1 MDKKQPQKTTFPIK
15 VIAILL
21 LICLGGNQTISAQ
34 QTTTW
39 TQNSLTEWESISS
52 DGKVRVVCQV
62 DALATTITGEDTLGC
77 NPSAFYDTNLFG
89 DPSLALTVNSPL
101 VSSSISFKFYDASN
115 PTEELYIN
123 NPILNVDRIGTFSL
137 LVLPLLGTNSST
149 AQFTG
154 NNVSWSELST
164 NGPIFQSTINTFNLD
179 VPSLIGDN
187 FGECG
192 NGIDTGTAAGSLQIN
207 ETTNSIDLTANLING
222 ILGYPDEV
230 EFLLSNLIIAEPEIE
245 VTKTVTE
252 AYSIPIASGD
262 MVQYTIEVAN
272 TGNVELTN
280 VILSDNFTDANSNT
294 LTLVGPTFSNNS
306 MGSAMGT
313 LQAGET
319 ATYVASYTLN
329 ASDLDHGG
337 FINQVTVTADSPY
350 GPADTT
356 DTSDDGDDL
365 DGNTENDPTESY
377 FPIARDDSD
386 SLDEDTSKAI
396 PVMSNDDFSGNGPG
410 LSDIFLVTQGTNGDA
425 VLNING
431 TPNNPVD
438 DFFTYSPDE
447 NYNGTDT
454 FVYGIQDAL
463 GHISYATV
471 SITINSCPEAG
482 NNGVLSLCENS
493 VPTNADLFNALG
505 GTPDTGGTW
514 VDNGDSTFTYTVSAS
529 LPCTQDASATVFV
542 SYTMEPDAGTNGSLV
557 ICEGDN
563 VTTSQLFARLGGT
576 PDTGGTW
583 SPALAG
589 AGTYTYTVAATAPCS
604 ADATAQIVVTEQAA
618 PDAGSNGT
626 LTICEGDTVNA
637 SQLFAQLGGIPDTG
651 GTWSPAL
658 AGAGTYTYTVAA
670 TAPCSADATAE
681 VEVIEDA
688 TDLNGNSV
696 PDCAEAPPILLFPTI
711 RIDNITS
718 DNIINIQESETMLNI
733 SGDVGGDFNEGDLVS
748 LQINNNTYTV
758 AVNAVGAFVVT
769 ISGQELVLDEDWT
782 ILAQIVTQDVSGNT
796 GSATVYH
803 TYNVDINAPIVDSF
817 TAPILTPILTGQGDV
832 NEQLLIEIDTDNDGL
847 IDVVYETTTDI
858 NGNWSLDVSSSPISG
873 LYGNITYESSLEI
886 TAIDAVGN
894 RGQGTVN
901 FVMETNPDADGDG
914 LTDEEE
920 SDLGTDPN
928 NPDTDNDGVNDGQET
943 TDGTDPL
950 NPCDSIGGTP
960 PADATCDIYIK
971 NDVVTPSLANGGFR
985 IFNFEYYPDN
995 TVELLNRYGSLVWN
1009 TQNYHNENNYFQGIG
1024 NDSKQLPSG
1033 IYYYTIRY
1041 RVKGNY
1047 KIKKGYLF
1055 INK

>member
-1 MDKKQPQKTTFPIK
+1 MDKKQTKQTTFPIK

-604 ADATAQIVVTEQAA
+604 ADATAEIVVTEQAA
-618 PDAGSNGT
+618 PDAGTNGT
-626 LTICEGDTVNA
+626 LTICEGDTVTT
-637 SQLFAQLGGIPDTG
+637 SQLFAQLGGTPDTG

-658 AGAGTYTYTVAA
+658 AGAGTYTYTVTA
-670 TAPCSADATAE
+670 TAPCSVDATAE

-696 PDCAEAPPILLFPTI
+696 PDCAEASPVLLIPTI

-817 TAPILTPILTGQGDV
+817 TAPVLTPILTGQGDV

-858 NGNWSLDVSSSPISG
+858 NGNWSLDVSSTPISG

-928 NPDTDNDGVNDGQET
+928 NPDTDHDGVNDGQET

-985 IFNFEYYPDN
+985 IFNIEYYPDN

-1009 TQNYHNENNYFQGIG
+1009 TQKYHNENNYFHGVG

>member
-62 DALATTITGEDTLGC
+62 DELATTITGEDTLGC

-365 DGNTENDPTESY
+365 DGNTENDPTKSY

-529 LPCTQDASATVFV
+529 LPCKQDASATVFV
-542 SYTMEPDAGTNGSLV
+542 SYTMEPDAGTNGSLI
-557 ICEGDN
+557 ICEGDTVN
-563 VTTSQLFARLGGT
+563 ALQLFAQLGGT

-589 AGTYTYTVAATAPCS
+589 AGTYT
-604 ADATAQIVVTEQAA
+604 
-618 PDAGSNGT
+618 
-626 LTICEGDTVNA
+626 
-637 SQLFAQLGGIPDTG
+637 
-651 GTWSPAL
+651 
-658 AGAGTYTYTVAA
+658 
-670 TAPCSADATAE
+670 
-681 VEVIEDA
+681 
-688 TDLNGNSV
+688 
-696 PDCAEAPPILLFPTI
+696 
-711 RIDNITS
+711 
-718 DNIINIQESETMLNI
+718 
-733 SGDVGGDFNEGDLVS
+733 
-748 LQINNNTYTV
+748 
-758 AVNAVGAFVVT
+758 
-769 ISGQELVLDEDWT
+769 
-782 ILAQIVTQDVSGNT
+782 
-796 GSATVYH
+796 
-803 TYNVDINAPIVDSF
+803 
-817 TAPILTPILTGQGDV
+817 
-832 NEQLLIEIDTDNDGL
+832 
-847 IDVVYETTTDI
+847 
-858 NGNWSLDVSSSPISG
+858 
-873 LYGNITYESSLEI
+873 
-886 TAIDAVGN
+886 
-894 RGQGTVN
+894 
-901 FVMETNPDADGDG
+901 
-914 LTDEEE
+914 
-920 SDLGTDPN
+920 
-928 NPDTDNDGVNDGQET
+928 
-943 TDGTDPL
+943 
-950 NPCDSIGGTP
+950 
-960 PADATCDIYIK
+960 
-971 NDVVTPSLANGGFR
+971 
-985 IFNFEYYPDN
+985 
-995 TVELLNRYGSLVWN
+995 
-1009 TQNYHNENNYFQGIG
+1009 
-1024 NDSKQLPSG
+1024 
-1033 IYYYTIRY
+1033 
-1041 RVKGNY
+1041 
-1047 KIKKGYLF
+1047 
-1055 INK
+1055 